1 MSLAVAWEIS
11 DQKKASGI
19 ATRFEMVVSLG
30 RSACPVGRGGG
41 AVADGGL
48 PGDRARDRRFNL
60 PAPAGL
66 LILFDEVSEKGG
78 FMEGPVSGDI
88 LPAIDAI
95 RMIDEID
102 LVPPIDIPAIP
113 PDVHPE
119 NIPAEEHDWLE
130 SEILRLKRER
140 NALILAHNY
149 APRDI
154 QDVADAVGDSL
165 YLAQQ
170 GAASD
175 AEILLEASVLFM
187 NQILAIIKQPH
198 QRVLAPDLGALCSLA
213 AHADVEKIRA
223 WKRAHPNGIVV
234 SYVNTYLDVK
244 AESDY
249 CCASANAAKVILHVL
264 AHSNPDQPILFL
276 PDVYLGFY
284 AAKLLEQQ
292 SQPLA
297 RLWLMMGA
305 CHVHD
310 RIRPYHVEQQRQRYP
325 DAAVVIHPECGCTSA
340 CMRQMA
346 QGEAPAN
353 MMQFRSTQGMAQFV
367 RDAPQDVVIM
377 ATEVGNIYPLSKAAP
392 GKTVIPANPEALCAY
407 MKQNTFRKLYRSLR
421 DDVYE
426 VTADAELAARAR
438 LPIERML
445 SIV

>member
-1 MSLAVAWEIS
+1 M
-11 DQKKASGI
+11 DQPI
-19 ATRFEMVVSLG
+19 
-30 RSACPVGRGGG
+30 
-41 AVADGGL
+41 
-48 PGDRARDRRFNL
+48 
-60 PAPAGL
+60 
-66 LILFDEVSEKGG
+66 
-78 FMEGPVSGDI
+78 SGDI
-88 LPAIDAI
+88 LRAKEAIG
-95 RMIDEID
+95 MIDQVDLSVPIEIPQ
-102 LVPPIDIPAIP
+102 VPSETE
-113 PDVHPE
+113 PDNV
-119 NIPAEEHDWLE
+119 PAEEHRWLL
-130 SEILRLKRER
+130 SEIARLKKER
-140 NALILAHNY
+140 NAYILAHNY

-165 YLAQQ
+165 YLAQK
-170 GAASD
+170 GVESN

-187 NQILAIIKQPH
+187 NQILAIMKKPL

-213 AHADVEKIRA
+213 AHADAKKVRR
-223 WKRAHPNGIVV
+223 WKSEHPGGIVI

-264 AHSNPDQPILFL
+264 EKSDVTQPILFL

-292 SQPLA
+292 NQSVD

-310 RIRPYHVEQQRQRYP
+310 RIRPYHVERQRQLYP
-325 DAAVVIHPECGCTSA
+325 EAAVVVHPECGCTSA

-346 QGEAPAN
+346 QGGRSAN

-367 RDAPQDVVIM
+367 RDTPHKIVIM

-392 GKTVIPANPEALCAY
+392 DKTVIPASPEAVCAY
-407 MKQNTFRKLYRSLR
+407 MKQNTLRKVYRSLR
-421 DDVYE
+421 DGVHEITVDP
-426 VTADAELAARAR
+426 ELADRAR
-438 LPIERML
+438 VPIERML